1 MDRGC
6 LAWGH
11 GGENRPR
18 GGADTR
24 TDSTATRGTFSN
36 MSEILVFLSTARDA
50 GGIYL
55 LIVLAVALGFLFFDR
70 RRVQLRVMTGTKSR
84 EDIAA

>member
-1 MDRGC
+1 
-6 LAWGH
+6 
-11 GGENRPR
+11 
-18 GGADTR
+18 
-24 TDSTATRGTFSN
+24 